1 MNYLATCVLLIFS
14 TSIHAQSIEK
24 IEEKLLKLYE
34 AQARKVLLAERSD
47 LKNEDLVL
55 VSSTFQYKNSD
66 SGPITNKFL
75 TFVDKTTEEIKVEE
89 LPKINE
95 ESSIRE
101 RLKVLRAMSAAT
113 KSDKDFDGNYNEY
126 VYKSYVVFL
135 DIAEELKPI
144 AESSHSQQRRVKP

>member
-1 MNYLATCVLLIFS
+1 M
-14 TSIHAQSIEK
+14 
-24 IEEKLLKLYE
+24 
-34 AQARKVLLAERSD
+34 
-47 LKNEDLVL
+47 VL